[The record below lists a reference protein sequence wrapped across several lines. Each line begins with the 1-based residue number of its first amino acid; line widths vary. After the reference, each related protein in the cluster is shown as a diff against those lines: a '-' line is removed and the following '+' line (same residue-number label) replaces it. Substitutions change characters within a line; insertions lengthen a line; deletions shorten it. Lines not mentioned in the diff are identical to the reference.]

1 MKKHKKI
8 SGNTLTTFSG
18 YFLILGVTIFWGVAW
33 PVMKVAL
40 NEIPPWTF
48 RTISLV
54 CGGAG
59 LMVLAKAKGYSVA
72 VPRGQWLPLMI
83 VSLFNITGWHL
94 GSAHGIS
101 LMMAGRAAILG
112 FTMPLWATIIGYFVL
127 GEKINLHKIF
137 ALLLGMAGLIIL
149 LGPQIYTLEKA
160 PFGALCM
167 VFAAVCWAT
176 GTVLLKYFSWSIPIL
191 VLTGWQLTLGSIP
204 VVVGTLLLEP
214 MLHPSQLSVNAL
226 LATAYVVAI
235 PIIFCHWAWYNVVSI
250 FPASVAA
257 ISILAVPT
265 IGVLSSTLFLGE
277 QVGVFDIIALFLVTS
292 AVGIILLWRR

>member
-1 MKKHKKI
+1 METHKNI

-18 YFLILGVTIFWGVAW
+18 YFLILGMTIFWGVAW

-59 LMVLAKAKGYSVA
+59 IMALAKMKGHSVA
-72 VPRGQWLPLMI
+72 VPRGEMVPLLV
-83 VSLFNITGWHL
+83 VSLINITGWHM
-94 GSAHGIS
+94 GSAYGIS

-127 GEKINLHKIF
+127 GEKITLRKIV
-137 ALLLGMAGLIIL
+137 ALFLGMLGLIIL
-149 LGPQIYTLEKA
+149 LGPQIYTLEKT

-167 VFAAVCWAT
+167 IFAAACWAT
-176 GTVLLKYFSWSIPIL
+176 GTVLIKYFSWSIPIL
-191 VLTGWQLTLGSIP
+191 VLTGWQLILGSIP
-204 VVVGTLLLEP
+204 VVVGTLLLDP
-214 MLHPSQLSVNAL
+214 MLHPSQLSTNAL
-226 LATAYVVAI
+226 LALVYVVAF
-235 PIIFCHWAWYNVVSI
+235 PIIFCHWAWFSVVSI

-257 ISILAVPT
+257 ISVLAVPS
-265 IGVLSSTLFLGE
+265 IGVLSSALVLGE
-277 QVGVFDIIALFLVTS
+277 QVGVIDIIALSLVTS
-292 AVGIILLWRR
+292 AVGIVMLWRE

>member
-59 LMVLAKAKGYSVA
+59 IMLLAKTKGLSVA
-72 VPRGQWLPLMI
+72 VPRDQLIPLMV

-94 GSAHGIS
+94 GSAYGIS

-127 GEKINLHKIF
+127 GEKISLFYISRLMMMHEPNF
-137 ALLLGMAGLIIL
+137 LLYQDYL
-149 LGPQIYTLEKA
+149 
-160 PFGALCM
+160 
-167 VFAAVCWAT
+167 
-176 GTVLLKYFSWSIPIL
+176 
-191 VLTGWQLTLGSIP
+191 
-204 VVVGTLLLEP
+204 
-214 MLHPSQLSVNAL
+214 
-226 LATAYVVAI
+226 
-235 PIIFCHWAWYNVVSI
+235 
-250 FPASVAA
+250 
-257 ISILAVPT
+257 
-265 IGVLSSTLFLGE
+265 
-277 QVGVFDIIALFLVTS
+277 
-292 AVGIILLWRR
+292 